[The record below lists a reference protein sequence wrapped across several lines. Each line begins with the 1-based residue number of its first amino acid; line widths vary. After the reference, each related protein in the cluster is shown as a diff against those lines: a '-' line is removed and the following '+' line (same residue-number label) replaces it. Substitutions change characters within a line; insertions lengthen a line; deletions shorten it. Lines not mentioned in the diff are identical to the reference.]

1 MPNAPEWLNTLF
13 GIVVALAAGSLF
25 FLVPA
30 GISYLIFN
38 RKDIIERRKKKIH
51 CCKNCHFLIKKSPQL
66 PVTTWDETDRKEE
79 FPSINIPPGQLKHD
93 GWGGYQ
99 GFDMDIGCHKIFW
112 TEPHNE
118 LRDRENDYR
127 KRKIHDEITLNRKED
142 CFFIPYREGM
152 PMENAE
158 ELFSSISENRR
169 NNKRI
174 MWAFLPAS
182 LSLVLSLLSIC
193 LHYMQYLQAK

>member
-1 MPNAPEWLNTLF
+1 MLNIVIVLAVSLLF
-13 GIVVALAAGSLF
+13 IFVL
-25 FLVPA
+25 A
-30 GISYLIFN
+30 GIFHIVFN
-38 RKDIIERRKKKIH
+38 HKEIIEKRKKKIH

-66 PVTTWDETDRKEE
+66 PVTSWDETDRKEE
-79 FPSINIPPGQLKHD
+79 FPFINVPPGKLKLD
-93 GWGGYQ
+93 DWGGYE
-99 GFDMDIGCHKIFW
+99 GFDMDIGCHKAFW
-112 TEPHNE
+112 AESHNE
-118 LRDRENDYR
+118 LRDRESDYH
-127 KRKIHDEITLNRKED
+127 KRKIHEEITLNRKES

-193 LHYMQYLQAK
+193 LHYLQFLQAK